1 MSDVALHGR
10 LIGRDR
16 EMRALADLLAGIQER
31 GAAVIVRG
39 EAGIGKSSLVA
50 AASDRARERG
60 VQVLTAAAVQCE
72 THLPFAGLHQLLL
85 PILADADRLPPP
97 QRRAVDAAF
106 GVVDER
112 APEPFVIALA
122 TLQLLSDA
130 AARAPLLLIVEDAH
144 WLDRPTADVLTF
156 VARRL
161 EGDPVLMLVA
171 IRDGYESPLDAVGL
185 QELRVDRLDEA
196 SAADLL
202 DAHNPDLDSAVR
214 TRLLEEAEGNPLALV
229 ELPAA
234 LKTDDIAATMHPA
247 LLPLTAR
254 LERAFSARA
263 SELSDSARTALLV
276 AAADDQGLLSEVLAA
291 TSIVEGPEHDDAV
304 LAPAIDAG
312 LVKLEMP
319 YLRFHHPLVR
329 SAIYQAASIS
339 ERGAAHAALA
349 KALTHDPD
357 RRAWHLA
364 AAATGPDEKVALE
377 LDEAAARAQRRGAT
391 AVAVAALESAARLSD
406 DPARRGSRLLRAAEL
421 AFELGRLDIM
431 LPLFQEAERLEL
443 APLERGRMTWIREM
457 MDPRSLGDVARV
469 RSLIDT
475 ADRAREEGDTDL
487 ALNLLWL
494 AAARCWW
501 TDPGKEARDRIVAA
515 AERAGSLDSD
525 ARLVVILAFS
535 APLDRGRVVIDHLA
549 HAASDS
555 GRDAL
560 SSGLLGG
567 AATMIGA
574 FDIAARFN
582 AESVAGLRAQ
592 GRLNTLVRVLFHH
605 AWSSFNLADWTVAIA
620 AAEEVSRLAEETR
633 QPDLAAGA
641 QVVQSMLA
649 AVRGETE
656 VAQGLATEVER
667 TVRSKGFGFM
677 LALVQMARG
686 LTSLSGG
693 LHDEAYGHLI
703 RLFDHADPA
712 YHPFVCG
719 WGMADLAEAAVLS
732 GNREAARALLA
743 EQQPIA
749 DQAPSTW
756 LHMAVQYARPLL
768 AEDEDAEPL
777 FKSALGAGM
786 SRWPLYWARLQLAF
800 GMWLRRQ
807 RRAGESR
814 VSLRAARD
822 AFDALGALPWGERA
836 RQELRAAGEMSRR
849 PSPGALD
856 YLSPQELQVALMAA
870 EGMTNRQI
878 GQQLYLSHRTVST
891 HLYRIF
897 QKLGITARSQLP
909 NALSTQTV
917 SPL

>member
-1 MSDVALHGR
+1 
-10 LIGRDR
+10 
-16 EMRALADLLAGIQER
+16 
-31 GAAVIVRG
+31 
-39 EAGIGKSSLVA
+39 
-50 AASDRARERG
+50 
-60 VQVLTAAAVQCE
+60 
-72 THLPFAGLHQLLL
+72 
-85 PILADADRLPPP
+85 
-97 QRRAVDAAF
+97 
-106 GVVDER
+106 
-112 APEPFVIALA
+112 
-122 TLQLLSDA
+122 
-130 AARAPLLLIVEDAH
+130 
-144 WLDRPTADVLTF
+144 
-156 VARRL
+156 
-161 EGDPVLMLVA
+161 MLVA

-202 DAHNPDLDSAVR
+202 DAHNPDLHAAVR

-247 LLPLTAR
+247 MLPLSAR

-263 SELSDSARTALLV
+263 SELPDSARTALLV
-276 AAADDQGLLSEVLAA
+276 AAADDQGLLSEVMAA
-291 TSIVEGPEHDDAV
+291 TSIVAGTEHADAV

-329 SAIYQAASIS
+329 SAIYQSASIS

-349 KALTHDPD
+349 EVLAHDPD

-364 AAATGPDEKVALE
+364 AAATGPDEEAALE
-377 LDEAAARAQRRGAT
+377 LEKAAARAQRRGAT
-391 AVAVAALESAARLSD
+391 ATAAAALESAARLSD

-421 AFELGRLDIM
+421 AFELGRLDIV

-501 TDPGKEARDRIVAA
+501 TDPGKEARDSIVAA

-549 HAASDS
+549 NAASDS

-605 AWSSFNLADWTVAIA
+605 AWSSFNLADWTVATA

-656 VAQGLATEVER
+656 VAEGLATEVER
-667 TVRSKGFGFM
+667 TVRSRGTGFM
-677 LALVQMARG
+677 LALAQIARG

>member
-1 MSDVALHGR
+1 
-10 LIGRDR
+10 
-16 EMRALADLLAGIQER
+16 
-31 GAAVIVRG
+31 
-39 EAGIGKSSLVA
+39 
-50 AASDRARERG
+50 
-60 VQVLTAAAVQCE
+60 
-72 THLPFAGLHQLLL
+72 
-85 PILADADRLPPP
+85 
-97 QRRAVDAAF
+97 
-106 GVVDER
+106 
-112 APEPFVIALA
+112 
-122 TLQLLSDA
+122 
-130 AARAPLLLIVEDAH
+130 
-144 WLDRPTADVLTF
+144 
-156 VARRL
+156 
-161 EGDPVLMLVA
+161 
-171 IRDGYESPLDAVGL
+171 
-185 QELRVDRLDEA
+185 
-196 SAADLL
+196 
-202 DAHNPDLDSAVR
+202 
-214 TRLLEEAEGNPLALV
+214 
-229 ELPAA
+229 
-234 LKTDDIAATMHPA
+234 
-247 LLPLTAR
+247 
-254 LERAFSARA
+254 
-263 SELSDSARTALLV
+263 
-276 AAADDQGLLSEVLAA
+276 
-291 TSIVEGPEHDDAV
+291 
-304 LAPAIDAG
+304 
-312 LVKLEMP
+312 
-319 YLRFHHPLVR
+319 
-329 SAIYQAASIS
+329 
-339 ERGAAHAALA
+339 
-349 KALTHDPD
+349 
-357 RRAWHLA
+357 
-364 AAATGPDEKVALE
+364 
-377 LDEAAARAQRRGAT
+377 
-391 AVAVAALESAARLSD
+391 
-406 DPARRGSRLLRAAEL
+406 
-421 AFELGRLDIM
+421 
-431 LPLFQEAERLEL
+431 
-443 APLERGRMTWIREM
+443 
-457 MDPRSLGDVARV
+457 
-469 RSLIDT
+469 
-475 ADRAREEGDTDL
+475 
-487 ALNLLWL
+487 
-494 AAARCWW
+494 
-501 TDPGKEARDRIVAA
+501 
-515 AERAGSLDSD
+515 
-525 ARLVVILAFS
+525 
-535 APLDRGRVVIDHLA
+535 
-549 HAASDS
+549 
-555 GRDAL
+555 
-560 SSGLLGG
+560 
-567 AATMIGA
+567 MIGA
-574 FDIAARFN
+574 FDIAATFN

-592 GRLNTLVRVLFHH
+592 GRLITLVRVLFYH

-633 QPDLAAGA
+633 QPVLAAGA

-656 VAQGLATEVER
+656 VAEGLATEVER
-667 TVRSKGFGFM
+667 TVRSRGTGFM
-677 LALVQMARG
+677 LALVQIARG

-786 SRWPLYWARLQLAF
+786 SRWPLSWARLQLAF

>member
-85 PILADADRLPPP
+85 PILADADHLPPP
-97 QRRAVDAAF
+97 QRRALDAAF

-122 TLQLLSDA
+122 TLHLLSDA

-202 DAHNPDLDSAVR
+202 DAHNPDLHAAVR

-247 LLPLTAR
+247 MLPLSAR

-263 SELSDSARTALLV
+263 SELPDSARTALLV
-276 AAADDQGLLSEVLAA
+276 AAADDQGLLSEVMAA
-291 TSIVEGPEHDDAV
+291 TSIVAGTEHADAV

-329 SAIYQAASIS
+329 SAIYQSASIS

-349 KALTHDPD
+349 EVLAHDPD

-364 AAATGPDEKVALE
+364 AAATGPDEEAALE
-377 LDEAAARAQRRGAT
+377 LEKAAARAQRRGAT
-391 AVAVAALESAARLSD
+391 ATAAAALESAARLSD

-421 AFELGRLDIM
+421 AFELGRLDIV

-501 TDPGKEARDRIVAA
+501 TDPGKEARDSIVAA

-549 HAASDS
+549 NAASDS

-656 VAQGLATEVER
+656 VAEGLATEVER
-667 TVRSKGFGFM
+667 TVRSRGTGFM
-677 LALVQMARG
+677 LALAQIARG

>member
-85 PILADADRLPPP
+85 PILADADHLPPP
-97 QRRAVDAAF
+97 QRRALDAAF

-122 TLQLLSDA
+122 TLHLLSDA

-202 DAHNPDLDSAVR
+202 DAHNPDLHAAVR

-247 LLPLTAR
+247 MLPLSAR

-263 SELSDSARTALLV
+263 SELPDSARTALLV
-276 AAADDQGLLSEVLAA
+276 AAADDQGLLSEVMAA
-291 TSIVEGPEHDDAV
+291 TSIVAGTEHADAV

-329 SAIYQAASIS
+329 SAIYQSASIS

-349 KALTHDPD
+349 EVLAHDPD

-364 AAATGPDEKVALE
+364 AAATGPDEEAALE
-377 LDEAAARAQRRGAT
+377 LEKAAARAQRRGAT
-391 AVAVAALESAARLSD
+391 ATAAAALESAARLSD

-421 AFELGRLDIM
+421 AFELGRLDIV

-487 ALNLLWL
+487 ALNLLVL

-535 APLDRGRVVIDHLA
+535 APLDRGRAVIDHLA

-574 FDIAARFN
+574 FDIAATFN

-605 AWSSFNLADWTVAIA
+605 AWSSFNLADWTVATA

-656 VAQGLATEVER
+656 VAEGLATEVER
-667 TVRSKGFGFM
+667 TVRSRGTGFM
-677 LALVQMARG
+677 LALAQIARG

>member
-85 PILADADRLPPP
+85 PILADADHLPPP
-97 QRRAVDAAF
+97 QRRALDAAF

-122 TLQLLSDA
+122 TLHLLSDA

-202 DAHNPDLDSAVR
+202 DAHNPDLHAAVR

-247 LLPLTAR
+247 MLPLSAR

-263 SELSDSARTALLV
+263 SELPDSARTALLV
-276 AAADDQGLLSEVLAA
+276 AAADDQGLLSEVMAA
-291 TSIVEGPEHDDAV
+291 TSIVAGTEHADAV

-329 SAIYQAASIS
+329 SAIYQSASIS

-349 KALTHDPD
+349 EVLAHDPD

-364 AAATGPDEKVALE
+364 AAATGPDEEAALE
-377 LDEAAARAQRRGAT
+377 LEKAAARAQRRGAT
-391 AVAVAALESAARLSD
+391 ATAAAALESAARLSD

-421 AFELGRLDIM
+421 AFELGRLDIV

-501 TDPGKEARDRIVAA
+501 TDPGKEARDSIVAA

-549 HAASDS
+549 NAASDS

-582 AESVAGLRAQ
+582 AESVVGLRAQ

-605 AWSSFNLADWTVAIA
+605 AWSSFNLADWTVATA

-656 VAQGLATEVER
+656 VAEGLATEVER
-667 TVRSKGFGFM
+667 TVRSRGTGFM
-677 LALVQMARG
+677 LALAQIARG